1 VREDVVGVPL
11 MVIIPEVALPLK
23 PMIKPAGKPV
33 AVPIPVAPVVEMV
46 ILDDSG
52 VPIQTVGFV
61 DAEPA
66 VILGLTVIVPVA
78 MAVPHPP
85 VNGML

>member
-11 MVIIPEVALPLK
+11 MVIIPEAELPLK
-23 PMIKPAGKPV
+23 IAFKPVGKPIT
-33 AVPIPVAPVVEMV
+33 VPIPVAPVVGMV
-46 ILDDSG
+46 IFDDSG

-66 VILGLTVIVPVA
+66 VMLGLTVIVPVA
-78 MAVPHPP
+78 LTVPQPP
-85 VNGML
+85 VNGIL

>member
-11 MVIIPEVALPLK
+11 IVIIPEVELPVK
-23 PMIKPAGKPV
+23 IAFKPAGKPID
-33 AVPIPVAPVVEMV
+33 VPIPVAPVVEMV

-61 DAEPA
+61 DAELA
-66 VILGLTVIVPVA
+66 VMLGLTVIVPVA
-78 MAVPHPP
+78 LTIPQPP

>member
-11 MVIIPEVALPLK
+11 MVIIPEVALPVKIAL
-23 PMIKPAGKPV
+23 KPAGKPK

-46 ILDDSG
+46 ILDDSD
-52 VPIQTVGFV
+52 VPTQTEGFV
-61 DAEPA
+61 DADPA
-66 VILGLTVIVPVA
+66 VMFGLTVIIPVA
-78 MAVPHPP
+78 LTVPQPP